1 MSRHLHL
8 RSHCFSAVGQV
19 CIQLYI
25 HGHVRC
31 DILRT
36 LSTIAQSV
44 IVSSS
49 SDCISECI
57 IVSKSIVDGL
67 IDKHR
72 EQVFPN
78 SKDES
83 IESIDNDKQTSREKH
98 TVACTLKSL
107 KLDRASGYLRRYT
120 KLYSRGRAL

>member
-1 MSRHLHL
+1 M
-8 RSHCFSAVGQV
+8 
-19 CIQLYI
+19 
-25 HGHVRC
+25 
-31 DILRT
+31 
-36 LSTIAQSV
+36 

-49 SDCISECI
+49 SDFISECI

>member
-1 MSRHLHL
+1 M
-8 RSHCFSAVGQV
+8 

-98 TVACTLKSL
+98 TVACTRKSL

>member
-1 MSRHLHL
+1 MQCRDIYILDL
-8 RSHCFSAVGQV
+8 IVFQLLVRCVYT
-19 CIQLYI
+19 IQLYI

-49 SDCISECI
+49 SDCISACI
-57 IVSKSIVDGL
+57 IAAKSIVDGL

-72 EQVFPN
+72 ELVFPKMKAQ
-78 SKDES
+78 SP
-83 IESIDNDKQTSREKH
+83 
-98 TVACTLKSL
+98 A
-107 KLDRASGYLRRYT
+107 
-120 KLYSRGRAL
+120 